1 MKLEVLAI
9 GVHPDDVELSCAGV
23 LLMEKSRG
31 KKTGIVDLT
40 RGELGTRGSAELRKQ
55 EAADAA
61 KVLGVEIRE
70 NLDMA
75 DGFFENNRENQ
86 IKLIRV
92 IRKYQP
98 TVILCNSIDDRHP
111 DHGRSAKLVD
121 DAAFLAGLRK
131 IETAEN
137 NQPQAAWRPS
147 YVLHYLQDYYH
158 EPSFVVDISEAI
170 DKKVEAIRCYKSQ
183 FYSQEYDKNEPQT
196 YISSPEFLN
205 GIINRSAAFGKIIG
219 VKHAEA
225 FVTKKLVGIQNLDS
239 LVLNAT

>member
-1 MKLEVLAI
+1 MKLDVLAI

-31 KKTGIVDLT
+31 KKSGIVDLT

>member
-1 MKLEVLAI
+1 MKLDVLAI

-183 FYSQEYDKNEPQT
+183 FYSQEYDKKEPQT

>member
-183 FYSQEYDKNEPQT
+183 FYSQEYDKKEPQT